1 MLNAAII
8 GFGGIGQGAHVP
20 AWKLLEQKGKARLV
34 AACDTDA
41 ERFTQ
46 KQVINICEGDDTPA
60 DLRTY
65 TDIDEM
71 LANEEIDIID
81 ICLPTYMHAEM
92 AVKML
97 RLGYAVHSEKPMAR
111 TYDECLTMI
120 KASKDSGN
128 ELMIGQCLR
137 FSAEYLFL
145 KDIVESRKFGKPLSG
160 VFRRMSSPPVWAWK
174 NWYMN
179 HSKSGGCLTDMH
191 IHDVDMIRFLFGEPR
206 VVSCVTGS
214 IYSEDDMVHSSFRY
228 DGIAVTAIGDWSLH
242 GVEFTHDYRVGFE
255 KATIILENNIV
266 TVYPREGEPWN
277 PQLLSENMYM
287 KELEYFTD
295 LVASG
300 GANDINPPESAAAT
314 LNLIEKLKV
323 SSDKNGY
330 PERV

>member
-1 MLNAAII
+1 
-8 GFGGIGQGAHVP
+8 
-20 AWKLLEQKGKARLV
+20 
-34 AACDTDA
+34 
-41 ERFTQ
+41 
-46 KQVINICEGDDTPA
+46 
-60 DLRTY
+60 
-65 TDIDEM
+65 
-71 LANEEIDIID
+71 
-81 ICLPTYMHAEM
+81 
-92 AVKML
+92 
-97 RLGYAVHSEKPMAR
+97 
-111 TYDECLTMI
+111 
-120 KASKDSGN
+120 
-128 ELMIGQCLR
+128 
-137 FSAEYLFL
+137 
-145 KDIVESRKFGKPLSG
+145 
-160 VFRRMSSPPVWAWK
+160 
-174 NWYMN
+174 
-179 HSKSGGCLTDMH
+179 
-191 IHDVDMIRFLFGEPR
+191 
-206 VVSCVTGS
+206 
-214 IYSEDDMVHSSFRY
+214 MVHSSFRY